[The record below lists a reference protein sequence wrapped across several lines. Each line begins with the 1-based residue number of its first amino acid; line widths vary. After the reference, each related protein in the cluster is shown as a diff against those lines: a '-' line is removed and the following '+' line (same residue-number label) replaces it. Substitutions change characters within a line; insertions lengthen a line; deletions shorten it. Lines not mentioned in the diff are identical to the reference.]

1 MANHFVLNIVLRF
14 LSFTIFASCTT
25 TVCSSFRTLVHCLLF
40 LAFLFSLSL
49 RERSF
54 PYTYTD
60 LQNFLSRIMAQRL
73 PWLQRERLANTL
85 EKRRLDLLTISSPEN
100 LAEGADLSGV
110 CCAFVSAR
118 VHPGETPSSYV
129 MEGLLGFLLSED
141 PAAVGLRRRVVIKVV
156 PMLNPDGVVL
166 GNYRCSTVG
175 QDLNRCVSTPHTPPH
190 PPCLSSLW
198 LTFSNRMNTFRGKKR
213 MNIASLQRYQNGTH
227 ARTLYYPLNTP
238 SHISS
243 RFATSVQALPAAQ
256 TMVPS

>member
-1 MANHFVLNIVLRF
+1 MHRAQQRYARHFAH
-14 LSFTIFASCTT
+14 SFTA
-25 TVCSSFRTLVHCLLF
+25 SSFLL
-40 LAFLFSLSL
+40 FLFSLSL

-118 VHPGETPSSYV
+118 VHPVETPSSYV
-129 MEGLLGFLLSED
+129 LEGLLGFLLSED

-175 QDLNRCVSTPHTPPH
+175 QDLNRCVSTPHTPLH

-198 LTFSNRMNTFRGKKR
+198 LTFLNMNEYVSRQKE
-213 MNIASLQRYQNGTH
+213 NEYCIIAMVSEWHTC
-227 ARTLYYPLNTP
+227 
-238 SHISS
+238 SD
-243 RFATSVQALPAAQ
+243 ALLPFEH
-256 TMVPS
+256 TVSY